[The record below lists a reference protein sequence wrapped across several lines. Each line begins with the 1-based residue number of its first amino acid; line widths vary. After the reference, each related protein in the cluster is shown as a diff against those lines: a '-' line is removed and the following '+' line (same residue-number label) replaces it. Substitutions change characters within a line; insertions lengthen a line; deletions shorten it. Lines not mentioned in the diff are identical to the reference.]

1 MTNLAEI
8 VVKADFKK
16 EIVIKTHSL
25 EMGLKERERERERER
40 DRYVARG
47 STPEVNVIHILGGKG
62 SSSVGRGIAY
72 GIRAPWLES
81 SRRKI

>member
-25 EMGLKERERERERER
+25 EMGLKKRERERERERER
-40 DRYVARG
+40 GLVTSFTFLG
-47 STPEVNVIHILGGKG
+47 SLATNIH
-62 SSSVGRGIAY
+62 
-72 GIRAPWLES
+72 
-81 SRRKI
+81 

>member
-25 EMGLKERERERERER
+25 EMGLKKRERERGL
-40 DRYVARG
+40 VTSFTFLG
-47 STPEVNVIHILGGKG
+47 SLATNIH
-62 SSSVGRGIAY
+62 
-72 GIRAPWLES
+72 
-81 SRRKI
+81 

>member
-40 DRYVARG
+40 VGDQF
-47 STPEVNVIHILGGKG
+47 HI
-62 SSSVGRGIAY
+62 
-72 GIRAPWLES
+72 
-81 SRRKI
+81 SRFAGHKYSLTI